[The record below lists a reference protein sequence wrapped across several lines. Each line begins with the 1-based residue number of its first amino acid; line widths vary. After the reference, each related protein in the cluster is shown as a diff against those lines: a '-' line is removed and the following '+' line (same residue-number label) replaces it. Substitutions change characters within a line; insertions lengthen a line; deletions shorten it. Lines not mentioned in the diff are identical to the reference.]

1 MVADNYHRRLVLEI
15 MDEMR
20 EPIQSGT
27 IDASSQAMD
36 ELVKRL
42 SAIRKPCD
50 EVKPVRLGEIITDYT
65 DTLDRRLRNGEES
78 DTLKT
83 GIEELDAITGG

>member
-42 SAIRKPCD
+42 SAIRKPVTKTCT
-50 EVKPVRLGEIITDYT
+50 VRG
-65 DTLDRRLRNGEES
+65 NHH
-78 DTLKT
+78 
-83 GIEELDAITGG
+83 

>member
-27 IDASSQAMD
+27 IDTSSQAMD

-42 SAIRKPCD
+42 FSHQKAP
-50 EVKPVRLGEIITDYT
+50 
-65 DTLDRRLRNGEES
+65 
-78 DTLKT
+78 
-83 GIEELDAITGG
+83 

>member
-27 IDASSQAMD
+27 IDTSSQAMD

-42 SAIRKPCD
+42 SAIRKPRD
-50 EVKPVRLGEIITDYT
+50 EVKPVRLQEASVPHPAFMPTT
-65 DTLDRRLRNGEES
+65 MKVLRQ
-78 DTLKT
+78 
-83 GIEELDAITGG
+83 